1 MGFLFDDLC
10 CCFSNSELQELSAA
24 VLERIKSYYNTS
36 RDDHMAWGLG
46 GYTYLLL
53 VGTLE
58 GGGTLAHLDQA
69 VGMGSYPI
77 AGLRHRVKLLFYLCN
92 IF

>member
-10 CCFSNSELQELSAA
+10 CCFSNNELQELSIA

-46 GYTYLLL
+46 GYTYSSP
-53 VGTLE
+53 
-58 GGGTLAHLDQA
+58 GGNTGGRWDTRSS
-69 VGMGSYPI
+69 GSSGRDGELPDRGSQTQGKI
-77 AGLRHRVKLLFYLCN
+77 ALLFV
-92 IF
+92 